1 MYYFAYAAD
10 LDRKLM
16 ESQCPGCKA
25 RFSANLPNYKLIF
38 SGWSKQWNG
47 GMASIKTYRGDHV
60 SGAVYEVTD
69 AHIRKLDNLYGYPSL
84 FDRIKVTVWDDT
96 GKSTEAFTYIKKQQG
111 DESKPSPELMSRIK
125 QGYRDWDID

>member
-10 LDRKLM
+10 MDRKLV
-16 ESQCPGCKA
+16 ENQCPGCKA
-25 RFSANLPNYKLIF
+25 RFSATLPNYKLIF
-38 SGWSKQWNG
+38 SGWSKPWNG
-47 GMASIKTYRGDHV
+47 AMASIKTFRGDRV

-69 AHIRKLDNLYGYPSL
+69 AHIRKLDIMYNYPSL
-84 FDRIKVTVWDDT
+84 YDRIKVLVWDDA

-111 DESKPSPELMSRIK
+111 DEAKPSRELMARIQ